1 MRKRNLRIDINPLV
15 WNKSTIMGNETF
27 YFEWGQT
34 RLKSLSVPLAVQLIT
49 GKMFKF
55 LNQCFAGLRC

>member
-15 WNKSTIMGNETF
+15 WNKSTTMGNETF
-27 YFEWGQT
+27 YFEWGQP

-49 GKMFKF
+49 G
-55 LNQCFAGLRC
+55 R